1 MDFDKLLIVFS
12 LKVYLLY
19 VLYLTD
25 LRLYLPLLT
34 QLNCM
39 QKSSQRTISTISLPT
54 SPSWINPKLH
64 NIHVTPKLD
73 HKAITNL
80 DLLNKPGADCIPA
93 VILMKCKLEI
103 LYQLNPSICFIT
115 NLVFQVAGKC
125 RLWYLYLNM
134 LGRGVWLK
142 TTVLLTFLLWLV
154 KFLKKL

>member
-1 MDFDKLLIVFS
+1 MHLKWNSDRLVNVVKGSWSYKLACANKKESLSTPKNLALVAFDKLLIVFS

-25 LRLYLPLLT
+25 LRLYLLLLT
-34 QLNCM
+34 KLNCL

-54 SPSWINPKLH
+54 SPSWINLKLH

-73 HKAITNL
+73 QKAITNL

-103 LYQLNPSICFIT
+103 LF
-115 NLVFQVAGKC
+115 
-125 RLWYLYLNM
+125 
-134 LGRGVWLK
+134 
-142 TTVLLTFLLWLV
+142 
-154 KFLKKL
+154 